1 EPCCGSP
8 TGARRSARAAG
19 VPPVTTPPGSPP
31 TAPRPSPATSWGSR
45 VTSSWRAAK
54 GTRSWSSCGRRR
66 STRVRRRAPS
76 DKGGSMADEGRQ
88 KDAMDVLQAW
98 VDQYNGRA
106 GATIQELG
114 SLGGAVSQAKAVNN
128 LGHVAGTSRDGSG
141 RSRAFLWKEAVGIT
155 DLNPLTGVNASAN
168 DINAMGDIVGGGDTG
183 FGDFHAYF

>member
-8 TGARRSARAAG
+8 TGARRSTRAAG
-19 VPPVTTPPGSPP
+19 APPVTTPPGSPP

-106 GATIQELG
+106 GPTIRLG
-114 SLGGAVSQAKAVNN
+114 SAGEAGGAQLRLKYSPAEGQVSILHLVAVN
-128 LGHVAGTSRDGSG
+128 RDGRAAILVRRFEGPAAEAAVEAGMWASTQLG
-141 RSRAFLWKEAVGIT
+141 RR
-155 DLNPLTGVNASAN
+155 
-168 DINAMGDIVGGGDTG
+168 
-183 FGDFHAYF
+183 